1 MSAEEQYAGRRLII
15 RSKKT
20 QIRSYWPSVEYIA
33 HEGARSFH
41 SDVAALAFHGVASE
55 AIIGASLRIRVQTAT

>member
-1 MSAEEQYAGRRLII
+1 MSAEQQYAGRHLII

-20 QIRSYWPSVEYIA
+20 QIWSYWPSVQYIA

-41 SDVAALAFHGVASE
+41 SGVAALAFHGVTSE
-55 AIIGASLRIRVQTAT
+55 AIIGASLRMRVQSAT